1 MIIPFEG
8 KIPKIH
14 PTAWLAE
21 TAVIIGDVEIGENS
35 SVWYN
40 CVLRGDNMPIRIG
53 KNTNILDGSIL
64 HIETDKHS
72 CILGDNVSIGH
83 NAIVHGCDVKDGS
96 LVAMGATVLNGVE
109 VGEGSVIGAGSVVP
123 EYKIIEAN
131 TLWMGVPAKYV
142 RHLKEEETQRF
153 SHTAIGYS
161 KLKDRFKKSV

>member
-53 KNTNILDGSIL
+53 KNTNIQDGSIL

-72 CILGDNVSIGH
+72 CILGDNV
-83 NAIVHGCDVKDGS
+83 
-96 LVAMGATVLNGVE
+96 
-109 VGEGSVIGAGSVVP
+109 
-123 EYKIIEAN
+123 
-131 TLWMGVPAKYV
+131 
-142 RHLKEEETQRF
+142 
-153 SHTAIGYS
+153 
-161 KLKDRFKKSV
+161 

>member
-53 KNTNILDGSIL
+53 KNTNIQDGSIL

-109 VGEGSVIGAGSVVP
+109 VGEGSVMP